1 MSNVLTMR
9 SARVRADDQASG
21 TVTDMVDFSD
31 GSGTGPGT
39 GPVPPRVVAYV
50 ERELPPGGIPA
61 YRAARGS
68 GARSFALWAD
78 EHRRERVATVVT
90 LSATGGV
97 ATFQVLGAH
106 GELIGTIV
114 REKALRGRGLRTR
127 WTVTQPGGPEAVG
140 FKGRILWWCVWW
152 LCLPLM
158 ALVLVF
164 SVLDG
169 TPGNEGGLARG
180 PRRIRWRAQ
189 GQLPLEFRSGGD
201 KLHLHSPALD
211 WRLGAALIALL
222 RSFMPGSWD
231 GRKK

>member
-9 SARVRADDQASG
+9 SARVRADDQAPG

-31 GSGTGPGT
+31 GSGTGSGT
-39 GPVPPRVVAYV
+39 GPVPLRVVAYV

-140 FKGRILWWCVWW
+140 FKGRILW
-152 LCLPLM
+152 CLPLM

-169 TPGNEGGLARG
+169 TPGNEGGVARG

-189 GQLPLEFRSGGD
+189 GQLPVEFSGCFSTS
-201 KLHLHSPALD
+201 LS
-211 WRLGAALIALL
+211 
-222 RSFMPGSWD
+222 
-231 GRKK
+231 